1 MTYTR
6 RWKREFG
13 EARLVWQWGA
23 TRPVGAEVTY
33 MHLETRVILKSDL
46 MRWINSMLTFR
57 YLLLQCSWAWWLI
70 DCLYWACLCLKYPT
84 VSLVKLPQS
93 VFTHNVV
100 HQYDFGSDVVLE
112 ACPWPQGASRTNFEA
127 LASNTPKPWPWAL
140 ALKVNAN
147 KVDKCKLW
155 QCYCK

>member
-1 MTYTR
+1 
-6 RWKREFG
+6 
-13 EARLVWQWGA
+13 
-23 TRPVGAEVTY
+23 
-33 MHLETRVILKSDL
+33 
-46 MRWINSMLTFR
+46 
-57 YLLLQCSWAWWLI
+57 
-70 DCLYWACLCLKYPT
+70 

-100 HQYDFGSDVVLE
+100 HQYDFGSVVVLE

-140 ALKVNAN
+140 ALALKVNAN